1 MDLARNKAIP
11 KACQTRSKTQIST
24 FVEYGVPPGVNE
36 YRAPPSAISLMYL
49 PGTCDVTMLIFDSKG
64 SFLSGKGTELSV
76 LDGVVGGCLFE
87 AAAEVEKAPETSFC
101 RALSLNRVLATV
113 HLMMLI
119 SYN

>member
-1 MDLARNKAIP
+1 MYFELGA
-11 KACQTRSKTQIST
+11 
-24 FVEYGVPPGVNE
+24 PPGVNE
-36 YRAPPSAISLMYL
+36 CSAPPSVIFVFYIL

-64 SFLSGKGTELSV
+64 SFLSGNGTELSV
-76 LDGVVGGCLFE
+76 LDGVVGGCLLE

-119 SYN
+119 SYI